1 MKATYNIQDVFLNQ
15 LRKDAVPTTVFLIS
29 GYQLRGLI
37 KSFDNFTVILESEGK
52 QQLIYKHAIST
63 VVPARPVRLPSP
75 TDGEHGDS
83 EQGNA

>member
-1 MKATYNIQDVFLNQ
+1 MKATYNIQDYFLNQ
-15 LRKDAVPTTVFLIS
+15 LRKDSVPTTVFLIS

-63 VVPARPVRLPSP
+63 FAPARIVTLY
-75 TDGEHGDS
+75 EQES
-83 EQGNA
+83 ETEEVTR

>member
-37 KSFDNFTVILESEGK
+37 KSFDNFTVILESK
-52 QQLIYKHAIST
+52 ANS
-63 VVPARPVRLPSP
+63 S
-75 TDGEHGDS
+75 
-83 EQGNA
+83 